1 MAFVKLTADDVS
13 GFTVDGIASTDGRAF
28 EQAVRDSL
36 INPDNTEIL
45 ISGDKSRTVEWTLN
59 QNEEGFYA
67 PVFINQETDNLIT
80 YGMANS
86 LKGEH
91 YIKNLGS
98 NFFGYEDTLASRNSD
113 WDFNDITM
121 LVEMI

>member
-1 MAFVKLTADDVS
+1 M
-13 GFTVDGIASTDGRAF
+13 
-28 EQAVRDSL
+28 
-36 INPDNTEIL
+36 
-45 ISGDKSRTVEWTLN
+45 
-59 QNEEGFYA
+59 
-67 PVFINQETDNLIT
+67 T

-86 LKGEH
+86 FKGEH

-98 NFFGYEDTLASRNSD
+98 NFFGYEDTLSERSSD

>member
-1 MAFVKLTADDVS
+1 
-13 GFTVDGIASTDGRAF
+13 
-28 EQAVRDSL
+28 
-36 INPDNTEIL
+36 
-45 ISGDKSRTVEWTLN
+45 
-59 QNEEGFYA
+59 
-67 PVFINQETDNLIT
+67 
-80 YGMANS
+80 MANI

-98 NFFGYEDTLASRNSD
+98 NFFGYEDTFSAQDSD